1 MNIMVVLT
9 IHTRNNYHAD
19 MALTANINEE
29 MTGGIMLV
37 QDGEVLDSL
46 SLPFAGLLSPD
57 PVEYVAMELE
67 GLHGIIKEMGC
78 MLQAPS

>member
-19 MALTANINEE
+19 MALEANITED
-29 MTGGIMLV
+29 MKGGIVLV

-46 SLPFAGLLSPD
+46 SLPFAGLLSHVPH
-57 PVEYVAMELE
+57 VR
-67 GLHGIIKEMGC
+67 GGHGAGSI
-78 MLQAPS
+78 AWNN

>member
-29 MTGGIMLV
+29 MKGGIMLV
-37 QDGEVLDSL
+37 QDGEVLDSRRYP
-46 SLPFAGLLSPD
+46 LP
-57 PVEYVAMELE
+57 
-67 GLHGIIKEMGC
+67 GC
-78 MLQAPS
+78 

>member
-29 MTGGIMLV
+29 MTGGHYAGAGWRGAG
-37 QDGEVLDSL
+37 QP

-57 PVEYVAMELE
+57 PVEDVAMELE